1 MAEVSPSF
9 LVRNEFVIRR
19 LHSLSGLIPVG
30 AYMVVH
36 LLTNATVLD
45 SPAAFQRNVYSI
57 HSLGKLLPVVEWVFI
72 FIPIL
77 FHAIVGIAIIRGAV
91 PNTHNYPYR
100 ANWRY
105 TMQRITGVIAMLFIF
120 QHVFQMH
127 GWFHNEW
134 WIENVAKPFGG
145 ARFKAYNAPSTAGQ
159 ALQGW
164 AMMSWYVVGIL
175 ACVFHLANG
184 IWTMGITWGVWISE
198 RAQRRALVAC
208 SIFGVALAAVG
219 LGALGGMQDYGQG
232 EQFEQA
238 REVEDRMYREKV
250 ESGELAPDEHKRAS
264 KSEAGTI

>member
-1 MAEVSPSF
+1 
-9 LVRNEFVIRR
+9 
-19 LHSLSGLIPVG
+19 
-30 AYMVVH
+30 MVVH

-45 SPAAFQRNVYSI
+45 SPGAFQRNVYSI

-77 FHAIVGIAIIRGAV
+77 FHAIVGVAIIRGAV
-91 PNTHNYPYR
+91 PNTRNYPYR

-105 TMQRITGVIAMLFIF
+105 TLQRITGVIALLFIF

-134 WIENVAKPFGG
+134 WTTNIAERFGG
-145 ARFKAYNAPSTAGQ
+145 AQFKAYNAPSTAGH

-164 AMMSWYVVGIL
+164 AMLSWYVVGIL

-198 RAQRRALVAC
+198 RAQRRALVVC
-208 SIFGVALAAVG
+208 SIFGIALAAVG

-232 EQFEQA
+232 EQFEEA

-250 ESGELAPDEHKRAS
+250 ASGEITPDEHKRANG
-264 KSEAGTI
+264 SESQSTVETADER